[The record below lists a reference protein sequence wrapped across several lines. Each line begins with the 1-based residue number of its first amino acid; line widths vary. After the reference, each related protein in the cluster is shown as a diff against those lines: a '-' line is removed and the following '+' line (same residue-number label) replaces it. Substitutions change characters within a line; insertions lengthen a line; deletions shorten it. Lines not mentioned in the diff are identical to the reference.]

1 MRRLSPPR
9 FRTIDAPGGRS
20 PKATPGSPRLSVWRI
35 ADGHAVPGSY
45 FGCMAS
51 IEAPCERKPARRRR
65 HPGGKSRETST
76 VAWIGPLLG
85 LVGAIVAAL
94 IIAGKLPPTTP
105 DPTGSIESPVEG
117 SRVARE
123 FAVSG
128 ALSHIRED
136 EHVWIAVQ
144 VGNVLYPK
152 EPEVAPADHFS
163 EQIVE
168 GGSPPGGWFSVV
180 LLRVEPE
187 GQSTIENWLSALRRD
202 ERPPGMRTIPG
213 AQVLDAATNLRLD
226 D

>member
-1 MRRLSPPR
+1 
-9 FRTIDAPGGRS
+9 
-20 PKATPGSPRLSVWRI
+20 
-35 ADGHAVPGSY
+35 
-45 FGCMAS
+45 MAR
-51 IEAPCERKPARRRR
+51 IEAPRERKPARRRR
-65 HPGGKSRETST
+65 HSGGNSHETNT

-94 IIAGKLPPTTP
+94 IITGKLPPTTP

-128 ALSHIRED
+128 ALSHIPGD

-144 VGNVLYPK
+144 VGNILYPK
-152 EPEVAPADHFS
+152 EPEIASADHFS

-168 GGSPPGGWFSVV
+168 GGNPPGGRFSVV

-187 GQSTIENWLSALRRD
+187 GQSTIESWLSALRRD
-202 ERPPGMRTIPG
+202 EDPPGMRTIPG
-213 AQVLDAATNLRLD
+213 AQVLDAVTNLRLEG
-226 D
+226 